1 MQVQAEVL
9 GTDLATLNTVHVK
22 YRGFFV
28 ERFVC
33 CAAPL
38 REVCCTGCTARCRQT
53 YFAPEPAWHLRFRHL
68 RAAIMQYV
76 VKACVRGFS
85 EIPTD
90 TEFENGDLSLVM
102 DDFNPGRGCACL
114 PGYFKRLTV
123 NAKVNKPQATA
134 PLVSAICSN
143 ICGLCYVQLLSKLLS
158 KAILCLDIFTLLLAK
173 GR

>member
-1 MQVQAEVL
+1 MQAETL
-9 GTDLATLNTVHVK
+9 GTDLFAALNTVHVK

-38 REVCCTGCTARCRQT
+38 REVYRTGYQAICRCV
-53 YFAPEPAWHLRFRHL
+53 FACDWRHLHL

-90 TEFENGDLSLVM
+90 AEFESGDLSLVM
-102 DDFNPGRGCACL
+102 DDFNPGRGCTCV

-123 NAKVNKPQATA
+123 NAKVIHKLRLHLSPQSAATWCQCWN
-134 PLVSAICSN
+134 LQ
-143 ICGLCYVQLLSKLLS
+143 QLLSPDTILLQTS
-158 KAILCLDIFTLLLAK
+158 SQ
-173 GR
+173 